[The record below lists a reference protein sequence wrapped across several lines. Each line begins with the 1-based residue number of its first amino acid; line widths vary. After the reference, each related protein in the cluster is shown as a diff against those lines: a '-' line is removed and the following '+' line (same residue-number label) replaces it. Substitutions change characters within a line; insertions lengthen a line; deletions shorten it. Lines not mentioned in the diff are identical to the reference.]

1 MLDRA
6 AVRTSAV
13 LAILVLGAGSL
24 FGAPGDGRQA
34 TPAAAVPE
42 VLRLPPGTQL
52 TRMERGPIRTEVE
65 LSPDGTVV
73 VFSAS
78 PDGTMEKARLYRRS
92 LDGPDAAIV
101 PGTPE
106 GACMASFSPDGQWVV
121 YWAGGK
127 LYKVPAKGGAPV
139 PLCDL
144 KARPFGISW
153 APDGRIIFGR
163 AGAGLA
169 YVPAAGG
176 TVDTLTTIDA
186 TREQTHRLP
195 HVLPGGKG
203 LVFTAMRSNVGLE
216 SQVEWLSL
224 ETGQRKMLIEDAADG
239 RYLPTGHL
247 VFVRRGALMVVAF
260 DLAGL
265 QTSGP
270 AVTAVPRLMQ
280 AFNVLMPDMNSA
292 AGQYSVSAS
301 GALVW
306 AAGGMLP
313 DLVSQLYWVD
323 RSGRAEPWYAFGTR
337 AVGTL
342 RLSPDGRRVV
352 YATVGFDRGVWVYDI
367 RRNRATRLTSD
378 NQTWFVAPSWT
389 PDGKRVAF
397 SWWKNGLHMWL
408 TPADGAGKM
417 EQLPRTEFSQQR
429 GSSWTRD
436 GRHFAFVDTG
446 GETGSDVDVLR
457 MADRQVT
464 AFAATK
470 AAEAFPE
477 FSPDGRWLAYVSN
490 ESGRNEVYVRSFPDG
505 RRTLPIS
512 TEGGTSPLW
521 GPGGRELFY
530 WDLGFKKLTIVDV
543 SAGQTLSAGTPR
555 LLFEFTAAAS
565 AMIRTYDITPDGQRF
580 LVQKVPTISPVPVTE
595 LNLVRR
601 WFDEVK
607 RMSLPAK

>member
-6 AVRTSAV
+6 AATTSAV
-13 LAILVLGAGSL
+13 LALLALGASL
-24 FGAPGDGRQA
+24 VGAPRDGGQA
-34 TPAAAVPE
+34 TPAAVVPE

-52 TRMERGPIRTEVE
+52 TRMAIPIRTEVE

-73 VFSAS
+73 VLSAS
-78 PDGTMEKARLYRRS
+78 PDGTMEKARLYRRP
-92 LDGPDAAIV
+92 LDRPDAAIV
-101 PGTPE
+101 PGTPQ
-106 GACMASFSPDGQWVV
+106 GACMASFSPDGQWIV

-127 LYKVPAKGGAPV
+127 LYKVAATGGAPV

-163 AGAGLA
+163 GGAGLA
-169 YVPAAGG
+169 SVPAAGG
-176 TVDTLTTIDA
+176 TVDTLTTVDA

-203 LVFTAMRSNVGLE
+203 LLFTAMGTNMGLE
-216 SQVEWLSL
+216 SRLEWLSL
-224 ETGQRKMLIEDAADG
+224 ETGQRKMLVEDAADG

-260 DLAGL
+260 DLARL

-270 AVTAVPRLMQ
+270 VVTAVPQLMQ
-280 AFNVLMPDMNSA
+280 AFNVMMPDMNSA

-301 GALVW
+301 GALLW
-306 AAGGMLP
+306 AKGGMLP
-313 DLVSQLYWVD
+313 DVVSQLYWVD
-323 RSGRAEPWYAFGTR
+323 RSGRAESWSAFGTR
-337 AVGTL
+337 AVGAV
-342 RLSPDGRRVV
+342 RLSPDGRRAVF
-352 YATVGFDRGVWVYDI
+352 ATDGLDRGVWVYDI
-367 RRNRATRLTSD
+367 RRNSATRLTSD
-378 NQTWFVAPSWT
+378 SQTWFVAPSWT

-417 EQLPRTEFSQQR
+417 EQLPRTEFSQR

-436 GRHFAFVDTG
+436 GRYLAFVDTG
-446 GETGSDVDVLR
+446 GETGSDINVLR

-464 AFAATK
+464 PFAATK
-470 AAEAFPE
+470 AAEVFPE

-505 RRTLPIS
+505 KRTLPIS

-530 WDLGFKKLTIVDV
+530 WDVGFKKLTRVDV
-543 SAGQTLSAGTPR
+543 SAGQTLSAGPPR

-565 AMIRTYDITPDGQRF
+565 VMIRNYDITPDGQRF
-580 LVQKVPTISPVPVTE
+580 LIQKTRNASPAIVTE

-607 RMSLPAK
+607 RVSPPTR